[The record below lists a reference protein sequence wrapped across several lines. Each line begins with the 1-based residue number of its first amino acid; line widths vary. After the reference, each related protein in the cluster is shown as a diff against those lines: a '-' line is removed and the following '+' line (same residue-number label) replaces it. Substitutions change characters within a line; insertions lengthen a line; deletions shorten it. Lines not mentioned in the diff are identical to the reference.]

1 VISLTAVGS
10 AASAG
15 EYYAK
20 DNYYLASELADGS
33 EWIGDGASKLGLEGR
48 VDAAAFTE
56 VLAGR
61 LPDGSI
67 LDAARGEHR
76 PGLDLTFSAP
86 KSLSLLALVGRDDRI
101 VAAFRE
107 SVQATL
113 AWAETNLIE
122 ARVWDPQA
130 KRQIV
135 EKTGNMVAAGFLHDV
150 SRNGDPQLHVHA
162 VIANAT
168 LASDGKWHAVR
179 NDVLYQ
185 SQHLLGAIHNAE
197 LRSRVEAL
205 GYETVPARNP
215 INGEFEIKGVSRD
228 AVEAF
233 STRRAEIL
241 EALAKED
248 RGSPREREIAALA
261 TRRSKNPEFTPAER
275 GATWQATAARV
286 GFNPKPLIRAAINR
300 TAGHETVWSKVVR
313 GVRGAGAKGMAIAA
327 AMGLTPRDSDPLVP
341 ERLGHLDPG
350 TFATAQ
356 AVASAVRELGE
367 REAAFDRNDIVR
379 TALERGGPVTVK
391 DVEARIGLLR
401 EKGLLLSDA
410 RGRMMA
416 TEGAL
421 ALEQKLIAVANLGRG
436 VVSPLIDRPD
446 VSASLQAAARDLGL
460 RRLNPGQE
468 AAGVAILQS
477 RNRVELIQGGAGV
490 GKSASLAPVAHLVK
504 AEGRQVFALAHA
516 GRTARD
522 FGQKIGAPAS
532 TVDSFLAR
540 HQRILD
546 GTASPQQVDRARAS
560 LGGAV
565 IMVDEASQLGTER
578 LAKLIDLAN
587 RMDVGRLVLAGDTRQ
602 LQAIEAG
609 KPFELLQTAGQ
620 PTSTI
625 AENLRA
631 TSPQMQALNA
641 ALEQHDLPR
650 AFDIL
655 RPETIEVPFASG
667 PAMAARLW
675 VERPPEEREKTL
687 LLASGRAMRSA
698 ANTTVQEA
706 RLVRGELTG
715 KGQSLTVLDRVTITR
730 EGARQMKGYREGRV
744 VAFRTNLPSQGIRQG
759 DRGVVQGMDKGQ
771 VVLSMTDGSRRRFEP
786 DRLPRNLAHDAVT
799 IYEPKQLPLFAGDR
813 IRWTD
818 NDRERGLLNGDMATI
833 ERAERDAITVRTQGG
848 ERLQLGPNDP
858 MREKLDLA
866 YAVNVH
872 IAQGMTATN
881 GIILMSEREKLLNTS
896 RSFLVAVTRIAERAV
911 LVVDNVKGL
920 ERDIMRREGEK
931 TSAIETVEQPSQ
943 DRPNVP
949 ERERVRERVPER
961 EISLEM
967 DMDMGM

>member
-1 VISLTAVGS
+1 
-10 AASAG
+10 
-15 EYYAK
+15 
-20 DNYYLASELADGS
+20 
-33 EWIGDGASKLGLEGR
+33 
-48 VDAAAFTE
+48 
-56 VLAGR
+56 
-61 LPDGSI
+61 
-67 LDAARGEHR
+67 
-76 PGLDLTFSAP
+76 
-86 KSLSLLALVGRDDRI
+86 
-101 VAAFRE
+101 
-107 SVQATL
+107 
-113 AWAETNLIE
+113 
-122 ARVWDPQA
+122 
-130 KRQIV
+130 
-135 EKTGNMVAAGFLHDV
+135 
-150 SRNGDPQLHVHA
+150 
-162 VIANAT
+162 
-168 LASDGKWHAVR
+168 
-179 NDVLYQ
+179 
-185 SQHLLGAIHNAE
+185 
-197 LRSRVEAL
+197 
-205 GYETVPARNP
+205 
-215 INGEFEIKGVSRD
+215 
-228 AVEAF
+228 
-233 STRRAEIL
+233 
-241 EALAKED
+241 
-248 RGSPREREIAALA
+248 
-261 TRRSKNPEFTPAER
+261 
-275 GATWQATAARV
+275 
-286 GFNPKPLIRAAINR
+286 
-300 TAGHETVWSKVVR
+300 
-313 GVRGAGAKGMAIAA
+313 
-327 AMGLTPRDSDPLVP
+327 VP
-341 ERLGHLDPG
+341 ERLGHLDPRA
-350 TFATAQ
+350 FAAAQ
-356 AVASAVRELGE
+356 VVASAVRELGE

-391 DVEARIGLLR
+391 DIEARIELLR
-401 EKGLLLSDA
+401 EKGILLSDA
-410 RGRMMA
+410 SGRMMV

-421 ALEQKLIAVANLGRG
+421 ALEQRLIALANLGRG
-436 VVSPLIDRPD
+436 SATPLIDRPD

-468 AAGVAILQS
+468 AAGIAIVQS

-490 GKSASLAPVAHLVK
+490 GKSASLAPVARLVQ
-504 AEGRQVFALAHA
+504 AEGRQVFALGHA

-546 GTASPQQVDRARAS
+546 GTASPQQIDRARAS

-565 IMVDEASQLGTER
+565 IMVDEASQVGTER

-587 RMDVGRLVLAGDTRQ
+587 RMDIGRLVLAGDTRQ

-609 KPFELLQTAGQ
+609 KPFELLQKAGQ
-620 PTSTI
+620 PTATI

-641 ALEQHDLPR
+641 ALEQRDLPR

-675 VERPPEEREKTL
+675 VELPHEQRERTL

-706 RLVRGELTG
+706 RFVRGELSG

-730 EGARQMKGYREGRV
+730 EGARQMKGYREGRI

-759 DRGVVQGMDKGQ
+759 DRGQVQGMDKGQ
-771 VVLSMTDGSRRRFEP
+771 VVLAMADGSQRRFEP

-799 IYEPKQLPLFAGDR
+799 IFEPKQLPLFAGDR

-833 ERAERDAITVRTQGG
+833 EQAERDAIIVRTQGG

-858 MREKLDLA
+858 MRENLDLA

-896 RSFLVAVTRIAERAV
+896 RAFLVAVTRIAERAV
-911 LVVDNVKGL
+911 LVVDNVKSL

-931 TSAIETVEQPSQ
+931 TSAIETVKQPSQ

-961 EISLEM
+961 EISLDM

>member
-1 VISLTAVGS
+1 MISLGAVGS
-10 AASAG
+10 AGSAG

-33 EWIGDGASKLGLEGR
+33 EWIGDGARSLGLEGR
-48 VDAAAFTE
+48 VETEAFTAILE
-56 VLAGR
+56 GR
-61 LPDGSI
+61 LPDGSVI
-67 LDAARGEHR
+67 DAARGEHR
-76 PGLDLTFSAP
+76 PGLDMTFSAP

-101 VAAFRE
+101 IVAFRD

-113 AWAETNLIE
+113 AWAQANLIE
-122 ARVWDPQA
+122 ARVWDAQG

-168 LASDGKWHAVR
+168 KASDGKWHAVR
-179 NDVLYQ
+179 NDVLYD

-205 GYETVPARNP
+205 GYEMVPARNP
-215 INGEFEIKGVSRD
+215 INGEFEINGVTRD

-261 TRRSKNPEFTPAER
+261 TRRSKNPEFIPAER

-286 GFNPKPLIRAAINR
+286 AFDPRPLIRAALDR
-300 TAGHETVWSKVVR
+300 ASGQETVWSKVMR

-327 AMGLTPRDSDPLVP
+327 TMGLTPRDGDSLVP
-341 ERLGHLDPG
+341 ERLGHLDPRA
-350 TFATAQ
+350 FAAAQ
-356 AVASAVRELGE
+356 AVASAVREIGE
-367 REAAFDRNDIVR
+367 RESAFDRNDLLR
-379 TALERGGPVTVK
+379 SALERGGPVSVK
-391 DVEARIGLLR
+391 DVEARIGLLQ
-401 EKGLLLSDA
+401 EKGFLLSDA
-410 RGRMMA
+410 GGRMMA
-416 TEGAL
+416 TKGAL
-421 ALEQKLIAVANLGRG
+421 ALENHLIDLANAGRG
-436 VVSPLIDRPD
+436 AAAPLIETPD
-446 VSASLQAAARDLGL
+446 ASARLQTAARALGL

-468 AAGVAILQS
+468 AAGVTILQS
-477 RNRVELIQGGAGV
+477 RNRVELVQGGAGV
-490 GKSASLAPVAHLVK
+490 GKSASLAPVAHLAK
-504 AEGRQVFALAHA
+504 EEGRQVFALAHA

-522 FGQKIGAPAS
+522 FGVKIGAPAS

-540 HQRILD
+540 HQRVLD
-546 GTASPQQVDRARAS
+546 GTASPHQIERTRSS

-565 IMVDEASQLGTER
+565 VMVDEASQVGTER
-578 LAKLIDLAN
+578 LAKLIDFAN
-587 RMDVGRLVLAGDTRQ
+587 RIDVGRLILAGDIRQ

-609 KPFELLQTAGQ
+609 KPFELLQEAGQ
-620 PTSTI
+620 STSTI
-625 AENLRA
+625 SKNLRA
-631 TSPQMQALNA
+631 VSPQMQALNA
-641 ALEQHDLPR
+641 ALEQRDLPR

-655 RPETIEVPFASG
+655 RPNTIEVPFASG
-667 PAMAARLW
+667 PSMAARLW
-675 VERPPEEREKTL
+675 VDLPPEQREKTL

-698 ANTTVQEA
+698 SNTTVQGA
-706 RLVRGELTG
+706 RLLRGELIG
-715 KGQSLTVLDRVTITR
+715 KGLSLTVLDRVTITR
-730 EGARQMKGYREGRV
+730 EGARQMKGYREGRIV
-744 VAFRTNLPSQGIRQG
+744 EFRTNLPSQGIRQG
-759 DRGVVQGMDKGQ
+759 DRGKVQGMDKGP
-771 VVLSMTDGSRRRFEP
+771 VVLAMADGSQRRFEP

-799 IYEPKQLPLFAGDR
+799 IYEPKQLPLFGGDR

-818 NDRERGLLNGDMATI
+818 NDRERGLLNGDMATV
-833 ERAERDAITVRTQGG
+833 ERVEQDAIIVRTTGG
-848 ERLQLGPNDP
+848 ERLQLGPDDP

-896 RSFLVAVTRIAERAV
+896 RAFLVAVTRIAERAT
-911 LVVDNVKGL
+911 LVVDNVKSL

-931 TSAIETVEQPSQ
+931 TSAIETVKPPSP
-943 DRPNVP
+943 DRASVP
-949 ERERVRERVPER
+949 ERERVLERMPER
-961 EISLEM
+961 EISL
-967 DMDMGM
+967 DMDMGR

>member
-1 VISLTAVGS
+1 MISLTAVGS
-10 AASAG
+10 AGSAG

-20 DNYYLASELADGS
+20 DNYYVASELEDGS
-33 EWIGDGASKLGLEGR
+33 QWIGEGATSLGLEGR
-48 VDAAAFTE
+48 VEAAAFTE

-76 PGLDLTFSAP
+76 PGLDMTFSAP
-86 KSLSLLALVGRDDRI
+86 KSVSLLALVGRDDRI
-101 VAAFRE
+101 IEAFHASVRE
-107 SVQATL
+107 TL
-113 AWAETNLIE
+113 AWAERNLIE
-122 ARVWDPQA
+122 AKVWDPQS

-135 EKTGNMVAAGFLHDV
+135 EKTGNMVAAAFLHDV

-168 LASDGKWHAVR
+168 KASDGKWHAVR
-179 NDVLYQ
+179 NDALYEN
-185 SQHLLGAIHNAE
+185 QHLLGTIHNAA
-197 LRSRVEAL
+197 LRGKIEAL

-215 INGEFEIKGVSRD
+215 IDGEFEIKGVSRD
-228 AVEAF
+228 AIEAF
-233 STRRAEIL
+233 STRRTEIL

-261 TRRSKNPEFTPAER
+261 TRRAKNPEFTPAQR
-275 GATWQATAARV
+275 GETWRATADRA
-286 GFNPKPLIRAAINR
+286 GFGPRPLIRAALDR
-300 TAGHETVWSKVVR
+300 AAGHDTVWSKVVR
-313 GVRGAGAKGMAIAA
+313 GVRGAHAKGMAIAA
-327 AMGLTPRDSDPLVP
+327 AMGLTPRDGDPLVP
-341 ERLGHLDPG
+341 ERLGRLEPRA
-350 TFATAQ
+350 FATAQ

-367 REAAFDRNDIVR
+367 REAAFNRNDLMR
-379 TALERGGPVTVK
+379 TALERGGPGTVK
-391 DVEARIGLLR
+391 DVEERIGLLKD
-401 EKGLLLSDA
+401 KGLLLSDA
-410 RGRMMA
+410 GGRMMV

-421 ALEQKLIAVANLGRG
+421 ALEHRLIGLANAGHGVAA
-436 VVSPLIDRPD
+436 PLIDTLNVGAR
-446 VSASLQAAARDLGL
+446 LLTAARELGL

-468 AAGVAILQS
+468 AAGLAILQS
-477 RNRVELIQGGAGV
+477 RNRVELVQGGAGV
-490 GKSASLAPVAHLVK
+490 GKSASLAPVAML
-504 AEGRQVFALAHA
+504 AREEGRQVFALAHA

-522 FGQKIGAPAS
+522 FGQKIDAQAS

-540 HQRILD
+540 HQRLLD
-546 GTASPQQVDRARAS
+546 GTASPQQLERARSS

-565 IMVDEASQLGTER
+565 IMVDEASQVGTER
-578 LAKLIDLAN
+578 LGKLIDLAN
-587 RMDVGRLVLAGDTRQ
+587 RTGVGRLVLAGDTRQ

-609 KPFELLQTAGQ
+609 KPFELLQKAGQ

-631 TSPQMQALNA
+631 ASPQMQALNA
-641 ALEQHDLPR
+641 ALDQRDLPS
-650 AFDIL
+650 AFEIL
-655 RPETIEVPFASG
+655 RPDTIEVPFASG

-675 VERPPEEREKTL
+675 VDLPPEQRQTTL

-698 ANTTVQEA
+698 ANAAVQEA
-706 RLVRGELTG
+706 RHVRGELAG
-715 KGQSLTVLDRVTITR
+715 KGLSLTVLDRVTITR
-730 EGARQMKGYREGRV
+730 EGARQMKGYREGRI

-771 VVLSMTDGSRRRFEP
+771 VMLAMTDGSKRRFEP

-799 IYEPKQLPLFAGDR
+799 IFEPKQLSLFDVDR

-818 NDRERGLLNGDMATI
+818 NDRERGLLNGDLATVVL
-833 ERAERDAITVRTQGG
+833 AERDAIIVRTNGG
-848 ERLQLGPNDP
+848 ERLQLGSNDP

-872 IAQGMTATN
+872 IAQGMTAAN

-896 RSFLVAVTRIAERAV
+896 RAFLVAATRIAERAT

-931 TSAIETVEQPSQ
+931 TSAIETVKPPPP
-943 DRPNVP
+943 DRTKIP
-949 ERERVRERVPER
+949 ERERVPERVPER
-961 EISLEM
+961 EISLDM